1 MLRVEITTSAAN
13 YDTAFITLNGKIGG
27 RTYELTV
34 KVVPLHRYTW
44 VSSLPAEMNGDAP
57 SLAAYDEICLL
68 ISSPPYPAWWIQ
80 SHGYKVEIGYSVRG

>member
-13 YDTAFITLNGKIGG
+13 HGSALITLNGKIGG
-27 RTYELTV
+27 PAYELIT
-34 KVVPLHRYTW
+34 KYVPSHRYTW

-57 SLAAYDEICLL
+57 PLAAYDEIFLL